1 MSAWHSRPAQQIAV
15 LVPAPLAAPESRA
28 LWRQRRAVLVALLLL
43 AGVSLAWHA
52 LAITLGILASALFT
66 GLLTYLGV
74 LVPLW
79 LYAKWRADE
88 AWLAEQ
94 LGRSEEI
101 GLAEAPQLPEHD
113 DA

>member
-1 MSAWHSRPAQQIAV
+1 MSAWHARLAHRISA
-15 LVPAPLAAPESRA
+15 LVPALLAAPESRA

-43 AGVSLAWHA
+43 AGVSLAWQG
-52 LAITLGILASALFT
+52 LVITLGIFASALFT

-94 LGRSEEI
+94 VGRAEEI
-101 GLAEAPQLPEHD
+101 GLADRTELPEHD

>member
-1 MSAWHSRPAQQIAV
+1 MSAWHVRLAHRISA

-43 AGVSLAWHA
+43 AGVSLAWQG
-52 LAITLGILASALFT
+52 LVITLGIFASALFT

-94 LGRSEEI
+94 LGRSGEI
-101 GLAEAPQLPEHD
+101 EHADRTEHPEPD

>member
-1 MSAWHSRPAQQIAV
+1 MSAWPARIARRIAA

-28 LWRQRRAVLVALLLL
+28 LWHQRRAVLVALLLL
-43 AGVSLAWHA
+43 AGVSLAWQG

-94 LGRSEEI
+94 VGRSKES
-101 GLAEAPQLPEHD
+101 GLADPTELPEHD

>member
-1 MSAWHSRPAQQIAV
+1 MSAWHARLARQIAV

-28 LWRQRRAVLVALLLL
+28 LWRQRCAVLVALLLL
-43 AGVSLAWHA
+43 AGVSLAWQG
-52 LAITLGILASALFT
+52 LASTLGIFASALFT

-101 GLAEAPQLPEHD
+101 GHADGPQLPEHD

>member
-1 MSAWHSRPAQQIAV
+1 MSAWHARLAQRISA
-15 LVPAPLAAPESRA
+15 LVPASLAAPESRA
-28 LWRQRRAVLVALLLL
+28 LWRQRRAVLVALLIL
-43 AGVSLAWHA
+43 AGVSLAWQG
-52 LAITLGILASALFT
+52 LVITLGIFASALFT

-79 LYAKWRADE
+79 LYSKWRADE

-101 GLAEAPQLPEHD
+101 GRAERIDRPEHD

>member
-1 MSAWHSRPAQQIAV
+1 MSAWHSRLARRIAA
-15 LVPAPLAAPESRA
+15 LAPAPLAAPESRA
-28 LWRQRRAVLVALLLL
+28 LWRQRRAVVVALLFL
-43 AGVSLAWHA
+43 AGVSLAWQG
-52 LAITLGILASALFT
+52 LVITLGIFASALFT

-94 LGRSEEI
+94 VGRSEEI
-101 GLAEAPQLPEHD
+101 GLADRTQLPEQV

>member
-1 MSAWHSRPAQQIAV
+1 MSAWHTRLARRMSALA
-15 LVPAPLAAPESRA
+15 PAPLAAPESRA
-28 LWRQRRAVLVALLLL
+28 LWRQRRAVLVALLIL
-43 AGVSLAWHA
+43 AGVSLAWQG
-52 LAITLGILASALFT
+52 LVITLGIFASALFT

-88 AWLAEQ
+88 ACLAE
-94 LGRSEEI
+94 LVGRSEET
-101 GLAEAPQLPEHD
+101 GLADGSRRPEPD